1 MFYRNTTHQRLPFTH
16 MPQNET
22 RRSFLAKGGAATGSI
37 AMTSLAGCS
46 MLGGDGGT
54 VKISSKRFTEQK
66 ILGYMAYHALKENTD
81 LNVVDETGLG
91 GSTQNFQ
98 AVKNGEVDMYWEYTG
113 TAWYTVPPQHDKPVG
128 NPEELYKKV
137 KSEFE
142 SEHGLAYLD
151 RAPLN
156 NTFVLMAN
164 PDWAKKT
171 GVSTMSQLAAYIN
184 DGNTDLDIVL
194 TTEYIDRPDGW
205 QGTAEHYGFADKL
218 SELSDSVRE
227 TGIGLSYQIVGKG
240 EADVGLGYNTN
251 PQISKWDLE
260 VLKDDK
266 QFFPIYNPAPL
277 INSKTYENHGDAIA
291 PPLNKIGPKLDTDTM
306 RGLNKAVAIDEKKAE
321 NVATNFL
328 SSEGII

>member
-1 MFYRNTTHQRLPFTH
+1 
-16 MPQNET
+16 MPRSDT
-22 RRSFLAKGGAATGSI
+22 RRSLLKKGGAAAVTIGT
-37 AMTSLAGCS
+37 TSLAGCS
-46 MLGGDGGT
+46 MLGGGGGT
-54 VKISSKRFTEQK
+54 IKVGSKRFTEQK
-66 ILGYMAYHALKENTD
+66 ILGYLAYHTLKENTD

-98 AVKNGEVDMYWEYTG
+98 ALKNGEIDLYWEYTG
-113 TAWYTVPPQHDKPVG
+113 TAWYTFPPQHDEPVG
-128 NPEELYKKV
+128 DSKELYEKV

-142 SEHGLAYLD
+142 SEHGLTYLN
-151 RAPLN
+151 RSPLN

-164 PDWAKKT
+164 PDWAEQT
-171 GVSTMSQLAAYIN
+171 DVSTMSELAAYIN
-184 DGNTDLDIVL
+184 DGNTDMDIVL

-277 INSKTYENHGDAIA
+277 INSKTYENHGEAIA
-291 PPLNKIGPKLDTDTM
+291 PPLNKVGPKLDTDTM
-306 RGLNKAVAIDEKKAE
+306 RGLNKAVAIDGKKAE

>member
-1 MFYRNTTHQRLPFTH
+1 
-16 MPQNET
+16 MPRNET
-22 RRSFLAKGGAATGSI
+22 RRSFLAKGGAAAGSI
-37 AMTSLAGCS
+37 ATTSLAGCG
-46 MLGGDGGT
+46 MLGGGGGT
-54 VKISSKRFTEQK
+54 VKVSSKRFTEQK

-98 AVKNGEVDMYWEYTG
+98 AVKNGEVNMYWEYTG
-113 TAWYTVPPQHDKPVG
+113 TAWYTVPPQHDEPVG
-128 NPEELYKKV
+128 NPKELYQKV

-164 PDWAKKT
+164 PDWASET
-171 GVSTMSQLAAYIN
+171 GVSSMSELAAYIN
-184 DGNTDLDIVL
+184 EGNTDVDIVL

-218 SELSDSVRE
+218 GQLEDSVQE

-251 PQISKWDLE
+251 PQIVKWDLQ
-260 VLKDDK
+260 VLDDDE

-277 INSKTYENHGDAIA
+277 INGKTYESHGEAMA
-291 PPLNKIGPKLDTDTM
+291 EPLNQIGPKLDTDTM
-306 RGLNKAVAIDEKKAE
+306 RGLNKAVAIDGKKAE